1 MLRTQVDDTQRRE
14 LRQMTRQAVG
24 RVAERARMVL
34 LSAQGR
40 SVSEIAQFMECHPSK
55 VRHWLK
61 AYQAQGSAGLYD
73 APRAGRPAK
82 EKLLTGIVQAQAS
95 QSPPCYGYRQGR
107 WTVVLLLAHLWQH
120 LHIPVGAT
128 TLRQALHRA
137 GFRWTRPQLA
147 LPRKADAQAEAK
159 RARLDQ
165 VLRDPQATIIAEDE
179 SDVSLLAVIR
189 AMWQRKGEQRRIDT
203 PGKNAKR
210 GLFGAVNLR
219 TGQWHYQITER
230 KRSVEFLAF
239 LTSLLSAYPCTPIY
253 VIVDNASIHT
263 SHAVRRWLAQH
274 PRLALVYLPTYS
286 GHRLNPVER
295 VWNVLK
301 DNIAADRSFQTLA
314 ELDQAIHRHFAAFTC
329 ADALRQ
335 MNGELPR
342 AAQAVGAQK

>member
-1 MLRTQVDDTQRRE
+1 MLRTQLDDTQRRA
-14 LRQMTRQAVG
+14 LRQMTRQAMG
-24 RVAERARMVL
+24 RVAERARVVL

-40 SVSEIAQFMECHPSK
+40 SVREIALLMECHPAR
-55 VRHWLK
+55 VRRWLK
-61 AYQAQGSAGLYD
+61 AYQARGNAGLYD
-73 APRAGRPAK
+73 APRSGRPAK

-107 WTVVLLLAHLWQH
+107 WTAVLLLAHLWQH
-120 LHIPVGAT
+120 LRIHISAT

-147 LPRKADAQAEAK
+147 LPRKADAQAKAK
-159 RARLDQ
+159 WARLNK
-165 VLRDPQATIIAEDE
+165 VLRDPQAIILAEDE

-189 AMWQRKGEQRRIDT
+189 AMWQRKGEQRRVDT

-210 GLFGAVNLR
+210 GLFGALNLR

-230 KRSVEFLAF
+230 KRGVEFIAF
-239 LTSLLSAYPCTPIY
+239 LSSLLSTYPLAPIY

-274 PRLALVYLPTYS
+274 PRLELVYLPTYS

-295 VWNVLK
+295 VWHVLK

-314 ELDQAIHRHFAAFTC
+314 ELDKAIHRHFAAYTC

>member
-1 MLRTQVDDTQRRE
+1 MLRTELDDTQRRA

-24 RVAERARMVL
+24 RVAERARVVL

-40 SVSEIAQFMECHPSK
+40 SVPEIARLMECHETR

-73 APRAGRPAK
+73 APRSGRPAK

-107 WTVVLLLAHLWQH
+107 WTVVLLLAHLWRY
-120 LHIPVGAT
+120 LHIHVSAT

-147 LPRKADAQAEAK
+147 LPRKADAQAETK
-159 RARLDQ
+159 RARLKQ
-165 VLRDPQATIIAEDE
+165 VLGDPKATIIAEDE

-203 PGKNAKR
+203 PGQNAKR
-210 GLFGAVNLR
+210 GLFGALNLR

-230 KRSVEFLAF
+230 KRGTEFIAF
-239 LTSLLSAYPCTPIY
+239 LSSLLSTYPLTSIY
-253 VIVDNASIHT
+253 VIVDNASIHI
-263 SHAVRRWLAQH
+263 SHAVRQWLVQH
-274 PRLALVYLPTYS
+274 PRLELVYLPTYS
-286 GHRLNPVER
+286 GHRLNPVEK
-295 VWNVLK
+295 VWHVLK
-301 DNIAADRSFQTLA
+301 DDIAADRSFQTLA
-314 ELDQAIHRHFAAFTC
+314 ELDQAIHRHFTAFTC